1 MNNHNLNKA
10 TAMGHIIVDEL
21 QHIGHDFINNAIGL
35 SVPIINTM
43 AQTNLNT
50 PNNINN
56 INYYRTD
63 SDDKILICCEIPGV
77 SKENCKLNYTNQ
89 VLRIQCYTTYEEE
102 WSFIVNKKYYREIN
116 VGLILNDN
124 IKASYDCGLLK
135 ITIKKHN
142 IDIESNIDIN

>member
-1 MNNHNLNKA
+1 MNNQNLNKA
-10 TAMGHIIVDEL
+10 TAMSHIIVDEL

-43 AQTNLNT
+43 AQTNLNI

-56 INYYRTD
+56 IKYYRCD

-77 SKENCKLNYTNQ
+77 SKENCKLNYNNQ
-89 VLRIQCYTTYEEE
+89 LLRIQCCTMYNEE
-102 WSFIVNKKYYREIN
+102 WEFINNKKYYREIN
-116 VGLILNDN
+116 VGVILNDN
-124 IKASYDCGLLK
+124 IKASYDSGLLK
-135 ITIKKHN
+135 IIIQKHS